1 MFPTVG
7 SLEHVFH
14 GRVHADSTVVASSES
29 GSDFNAEHSEFCLPG
44 VAQIQR
50 HSPVRHHEHP
60 YQALE
65 LIRGLLNT
73 SQSICGRKSSD
84 VQVQLVSESHQR

>member
-1 MFPTVG
+1 MPSTQNPT
-7 SLEHVFH
+7 L
-14 GRVHADSTVVASSES
+14 
-29 GSDFNAEHSEFCLPG
+29 G

-50 HSPVRHHEHP
+50 HSPMHHREHP

-73 SQSICGRKSSD
+73 SQSTCGRKSND
-84 VQVQLVSESHQR
+84 FQLQLVSESHQR